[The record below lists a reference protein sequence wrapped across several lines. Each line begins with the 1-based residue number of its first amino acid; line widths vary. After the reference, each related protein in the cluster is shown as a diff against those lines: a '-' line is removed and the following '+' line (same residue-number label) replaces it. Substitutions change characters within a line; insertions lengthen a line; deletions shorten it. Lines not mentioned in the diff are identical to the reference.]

1 MKLSKRITENMHKD
15 LMRKSQT
22 QENFESEKPE
32 ADLIKKGSNE
42 QKQKNINQKKA
53 LIKKLNKSNPRHQG
67 KRKSFQEAF
76 ASHPFAP
83 VN

>member
-42 QKQKNINQKKA
+42 QKQKNYEVIDDIFLK
-53 LIKKLNKSNPRHQG
+53 
-67 KRKSFQEAF
+67 
-76 ASHPFAP
+76 
-83 VN
+83 